1 MTTNLDEKD
10 LERIFEV
17 NAKSIQIQ
25 NHVAGQYEEI
35 KKNSSDSL
43 ASSKK
48 IEEKIGAIEKKIEE
62 ISREIFQLKVLF
74 VTGML
79 SLLIQIIQI
88 FIKK

>member
-35 KKNSSDSL
+35 KKI
-43 ASSKK
+43 A
-48 IEEKIGAIEKKIEE
+48 
-62 ISREIFQLKVLF
+62 
-74 VTGML
+74 
-79 SLLIQIIQI
+79 QIV
-88 FIKK
+88 